1 MREELYKKY
10 RPKTLAGVV
19 GNETTVNLLR
29 NMLEKGTIPHTILLQ
44 GASGCGKTTLARILQ
59 RSLEC
64 SELDFIELNCSD
76 FRGVDTIREIA
87 RQMHFSPTGGKCRI
101 WLLDE
106 VHQMTKDAQNAAL
119 KILEDTPSHVYFLLC
134 TTDPQKL
141 IPTIK
146 NRCCQLSVELLKR
159 KQLQKLIMR
168 ILKREG
174 EKLTEDLI
182 EDVIEAS
189 AGSARKALVILDR
202 ILNLPEGDRE
212 DAVKNDP
219 EEKEVIELCRAL
231 IRGESWS
238 RIASL
243 LKGIKAEPEA
253 VRYFVLGYARTCLLS
268 AKNARAAAIIDAF
281 SCNFY
286 DSKESG
292 LALACWEVVENS

>member
-76 FRGVDTIREIA
+76 FRGVDTIRDIA
-87 RQMHFSPTGGKCRI
+87 KQMHFSPTGGKCRI

-141 IPTIK
+141 ISTIR
-146 NRCCQLSVELLKR
+146 NRCCQLSVELLSEASLR
-159 KQLQKLIMR
+159 KLLDR
-168 ILKREG
+168 VLKKE
-174 EKLTEDLI
+174 EVDLKEDLLEMI
-182 EDVIEAS
+182 IDAS
-189 AGSARKALVILDR
+189 AGSARKALVILDSV
-202 ILNLPEGDRE
+202 LNLPEEERE
-212 DAVKNDP
+212 AAIKNDP

-231 IRGESWS
+231 IKGESWS

-243 LKGIKAEPEA
+243 LKKIKAEPEA
-253 VRYFVLGYARTCLLS
+253 VRYFVLGYARTCLLR

-292 LALACWEVVENS
+292 LALACYEVVENS

>member
-76 FRGVDTIREIA
+76 FRGVDTIRDIA
-87 RQMHFSPTGGKCRI
+87 KQMHFSPTGGKCRI

-141 IPTIK
+141 ISTIR
-146 NRCCQLSVELLKR
+146 NRCCQLSVELLSEASLR
-159 KQLQKLIMR
+159 KLLDR
-168 ILKREG
+168 VLKKE
-174 EKLTEDLI
+174 EVDLKEDLLDMI
-182 EDVIEAS
+182 IDAS
-189 AGSARKALVILDR
+189 AGSARKALVILDSV
-202 ILNLPEGDRE
+202 LNLPEEERE
-212 DAVKNDP
+212 AAIKNDP

-231 IRGESWS
+231 IKGESWS

-243 LKGIKAEPEA
+243 LKLIKAEPEA
-253 VRYFVLGYARTCLLS
+253 VRYFVLGYARTCLLNS
-268 AKNARAAAIIDAF
+268 KNARAAAIIDAF

-286 DSKESG
+286 DSKEAG
-292 LALACWEVVENS
+292 LALACYEVVENS

>member
-1 MREELYKKY
+1 MSEELYKKY

-76 FRGVDTIREIA
+76 FRGVETIRDIA
-87 RQMHFSPTGGKCRI
+87 KQMHFSPTGGKCRI

-141 IPTIK
+141 ISTIR
-146 NRCCQLSVELLKR
+146 NRCCQLSVELLSEASLR
-159 KQLQKLIMR
+159 KLLDR
-168 ILKREG
+168 VLKKE
-174 EKLTEDLI
+174 EVDLKEDLLDMI
-182 EDVIEAS
+182 IDAS
-189 AGSARKALVILDR
+189 AGSARKALVILDSV
-202 ILNLPEGDRE
+202 LNLPEEERE
-212 DAVKNDP
+212 AAIKNDP
-219 EEKEVIELCRAL
+219 EEKEVLELCRAL
-231 IRGESWS
+231 IKGESWS

-243 LKGIKAEPEA
+243 LKGIKADPEA

-292 LALACWEVVENS
+292 LALACYEVAENS

>member
-76 FRGVDTIREIA
+76 FRGVDTIRDIA
-87 RQMHFSPTGGKCRI
+87 KQMHFSPTGGKCRI

-141 IPTIK
+141 ISTIK
-146 NRCCQLSVELLKR
+146 NRCCQLSVELLSEASLR
-159 KQLQKLIMR
+159 KLIDR
-168 ILKREG
+168 VLKKE
-174 EKLTEDLI
+174 EVDLKEDLLEMI
-182 EDVIEAS
+182 IDAS
-189 AGSARKALVILDR
+189 AGSARKALVILDSV
-202 ILNLPEGDRE
+202 LNLPEEERE
-212 DAVKNDP
+212 AAIKNDP

-231 IRGESWS
+231 IKGESWS

-253 VRYFVLGYARTCLLS
+253 VRYIVLSYARACLLS
-268 AKNARAAAIIDAF
+268 GRNARAAVIIDAF

-286 DSKESG
+286 DSKEAG
-292 LALACWEVVENS
+292 LALACYEVVENS

>member
-64 SELDFIELNCSD
+64 SEIDFIELNCSD
-76 FRGVDTIREIA
+76 FRGVDTIRDIA
-87 RQMHFSPTGGKCRI
+87 KQMHFSPTGGKCRI

-141 IPTIK
+141 ISTIR
-146 NRCCQLSVELLKR
+146 NRCCQLSVEHLS
-159 KQLQKLIMR
+159 
-168 ILKREG
+168 
-174 EKLTEDLI
+174 
-182 EDVIEAS
+182 EAS
-189 AGSARKALVILDR
+189 LRMLIDR
-202 ILNLPEGDRE
+202 VLKKE
-212 DAVKNDP
+212 
-219 EEKEVIELCRAL
+219 EVI
-231 IRGESWS
+231 W
-238 RIASL
+238 
-243 LKGIKAEPEA
+243 
-253 VRYFVLGYARTCLLS
+253 
-268 AKNARAAAIIDAF
+268 
-281 SCNFY
+281 
-286 DSKESG
+286 
-292 LALACWEVVENS
+292 